1 MAQHDLANG
10 KSMTPSRVL
19 ESAIRRFA
27 QRRDAAR
34 GRAVART
41 DAMSAAAFRASVAE
55 RLRALERDVGEVRTR
70 LNGLLFGVAGA
81 VVTQVLLRLVG

>member
-1 MAQHDLANG
+1 MADSG
-10 KSMTPSRVL
+10 STTPSRVL

-27 QRRDAAR
+27 QRRAGASE
-34 GRAVART
+34 RAVART

-70 LNGLLFGVAGA
+70 LNGLLFVVAGA

>member
-1 MAQHDLANG
+1 MDKARPT
-10 KSMTPSRVL
+10 TPPRVL

-27 QRRDAAR
+27 LRRDAAR
-34 GRAVART
+34 GREVARA
-41 DAMSAAAFRASVAE
+41 DAMTAAEFRASVAE

-70 LNGLLFGVAGA
+70 LNGLLFVVAGA